1 MYYENKR
8 VGKVCKREEWQVHL
22 KPSVIALAQHMAQA
36 PVCCLQAQL
45 MGTKD
50 LVITVAHAFFNPM
63 ISGVTYITLE
73 LSHNFSL
80 VLERLGKSQMGE

>member
-1 MYYENKR
+1 MYCENKR

-45 MGTKD
+45 MGTNVP
-50 LVITVAHAFFNPM
+50 VIAMAHIFFNQM
-63 ISGVTYITLE
+63 ISEVKYITE
-73 LSHNFSL
+73 IH
-80 VLERLGKSQMGE
+80 